1 MNKNKWIIDTGASE
15 HVIGNK
21 DYLVDYVDIQQAKYV
36 IVEDGRKLKIVGK
49 GNIEVFS
56 KANSELIPTTF
67 YNVLYI
73 PYLKASLFSVSCA
86 LDKGYVMTRN
96 IYESVF
102 TKIGKVAATA
112 IRQENFVCKQKGSD
126 SSYVLSLMTW
136 HKRLDHHNFDYVK
149 EVLKASNIKYKCE
162 NEKELCKD
170 CR

>member
-15 HVIGNK
+15 HVTGNK

-36 IVEDGRKLKIVGK
+36 IVGDGRKLKIVGK

-102 TKIGKVAATA
+102 TKIGKLQQPLLGKR
-112 IRQENFVCKQKGSD
+112 IL
-126 SSYVLSLMTW
+126 YVN
-136 HKRLDHHNFDYVK
+136 KRGQIVPMF
-149 EVLKASNIKYKCE
+149 
-162 NEKELCKD
+162 
-170 CR
+170 